1 MGRLLRSPPS
11 TSVVFFDGVCGLC
24 NRLVQFLISRDRSGR
39 LRFAP
44 LQGELAHTTLT
55 RHGLNPDDLDSVVV
69 VSEWRDPAERAL
81 VRAPAV
87 LHALSV
93 LGGGWRIIARAASI
107 VPLALA
113 NAVYNVVARSR
124 YRIFG
129 QFDACPL
136 PRPEWRDRFLE

>member
-1 MGRLLRSPPS
+1 
-11 TSVVFFDGVCGLC
+11 
-24 NRLVQFLISRDRSGR
+24 
-39 LRFAP
+39 
-44 LQGELAHTTLT
+44 
-55 RHGLNPDDLDSVVV
+55 
-69 VSEWRDPAERAL
+69 
-81 VRAPAV
+81 AV

-129 QFDACPL
+129 RFDACPL